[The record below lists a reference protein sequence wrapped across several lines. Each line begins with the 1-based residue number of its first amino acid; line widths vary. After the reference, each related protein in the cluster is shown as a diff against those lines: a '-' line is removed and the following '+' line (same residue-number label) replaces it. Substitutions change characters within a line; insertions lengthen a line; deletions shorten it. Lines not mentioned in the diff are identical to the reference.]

1 MRRTKIVITLGPATD
16 TPEAIEGLINAGVD
30 VFRLNFSHGEKDDH
44 RKRVEMIREKAAKL
58 NRAVGILGDLQGP
71 KIRITKFKEGK
82 INLKQGEVFTLDAAL
97 PDGQGDNER
106 VGVTYPKLV
115 SDVEVGNTLVLDDG
129 RVVLDVVG
137 VEGNEIRTTVTV
149 GGVLSN
155 NKGIN
160 LKGGG
165 LSAEAIGEKDREDI
179 KLAAELDVDFLGVSF
194 PRTAHDINL
203 ARSLNREAGG
213 NAGIV
218 AKIERAEALVEID
231 AILEATDAIMVAR
244 GDLGVEIGDAELPA
258 VQKDLINKARSANKI
273 VITATQMMESMIE
286 NPIPT
291 RAEVFDVANAV
302 LDGTDAVMLSGET
315 AVGNH
320 PIQAVKAMGEIC
332 ESAEQHPT
340 ARVSAHRMDTEF
352 KEVDEAIAMATMY
365 TANHLKVRAI
375 AALTESGRTTRWM
388 SRISSIMPIYALTP
402 HESTCRKVTLYR
414 GVYPVKFDP
423 KHDSVTEV
431 NRDVLKLLHLRG
443 KADKGDLVVITKGD
457 VMGVDGGT
465 SSMKIARVEDWVD

>member
-16 TPEAIEGLINAGVD
+16 TPKAIEGLINVGVD

-44 RKRVEMIREKAAKL
+44 RKRVEMIREQAAKL

-82 INLKQGEVFTLDAAL
+82 VTLKHGAAFILDAAL
-97 PDGQGDNER
+97 PDGQGDIER
-106 VGVTYPKLV
+106 VGVTYPELV
-115 SDVEVGNTLVLDDG
+115 GDVEVGNTLVLDDG
-129 RVVLDVVG
+129 RVVLDVVE
-137 VEGNEIRTTVTV
+137 VEGDEIRTTVSV

-165 LSAEAIGEKDREDI
+165 LSAEAIGDKDREDI
-179 KLAAELDVDFLGVSF
+179 KLAAELGVDFLGVSF
-194 PRTAHDINL
+194 PRTADDINL

-218 AKIERAEALVEID
+218 AKIERAEALTAID
-231 AILEATDAIMVAR
+231 SILEATDAIMVAR

-320 PIQAVKAMGEIC
+320 PIKAVKAMGEIC

-352 KEVDEAIAMATMY
+352 EEVDEAIAMATMY

-465 SSMKIARVEDWVD
+465 SSMKIARMEDWVE